1 MTMAYTVAVKN
12 ARAQALANQI
22 DASSSAGSLTIFTGV
37 APVGVGAITTQTAL
51 VAMPLQKPCSATISN
66 GVLTL
71 ANITEQMVQ
80 TTGQAA
86 WARLKNGDGVAIAD
100 MSVGL
105 AGSGADIELPT
116 ISLIQG
122 SYVRITAGQISEA

>member
-1 MTMAYTVAVKN
+1 MSLTYTTAVKN
-12 ARAQALANQI
+12 SRAQALANQI
-22 DASSSAGSLTIFTGV
+22 DASSAAGSLTIFTGA
-37 APVGVGAITTQTAL
+37 APVGVGTVTTQTAL
-51 VAMPLQKPCSATISN
+51 VVMPLQKPCSASIAN
-66 GVLTL
+66 GILTL

-105 AGSGADIELPT
+105 SGSGADIELPT
-116 ISLIQG
+116 VSLIQG